1 MTIRIRSQEWA
12 AIICMSC
19 VYDMYVYVRV
29 NMYNVHDLPKKE
41 TATTGTPPAHGSSTR
56 EP

>member
-29 NMYNVHDLPKKE
+29 NMYNVHDLPNKE
-41 TATTGTPPAHGSSTR
+41 TATTGKSEFLNIRICVS
-56 EP
+56 